1 MEREAFD
8 GVHYEAMEDGMK
20 VDEEAVMRE
29 IIEYALDD
37 VVFEIIG
44 DHIGMTFRQRERATD
59 RMIERIKE
67 KFVFEGAKVSSLKA
81 TNSCNAICTTSRECN
96 PDNP

>member
-1 MEREAFD
+1 MGLETVR
-8 GVHYEAMEDGMK
+8 GVHHEAMEDGMK

-37 VVFEIIG
+37 VVFEIVG

-59 RMIERIKE
+59 RMIESIKE

-81 TNSCNAICTTSRECN
+81 TKPSNAICTTSRECN
-96 PDNP
+96 TDKP

>member
-1 MEREAFD
+1 MEREAVQR
-8 GVHYEAMEDGMK
+8 VHYEAMEDGMK

-44 DHIGMTFRQRERATD
+44 DHIGMTFRQREKATD
-59 RMIERIKE
+59 CLIDRIKE
-67 KFVFEGAKVSSLKA
+67 KFTFNE
-81 TNSCNAICTTSRECN
+81 
-96 PDNP
+96 